1 VLIVFV
7 WTYSVAIEEDSIIE
21 VLKEEEEEAAANS
34 LLTETQPGI
43 CPYRKASCSS
53 TPVAKDA
60 SHLPEGFWVPNP
72 KEAAGEDLIP
82 ILLLRTRTT
91 LVVAA
96 IPKTEI
102 FFQIST

>member
-1 VLIVFV
+1 MPN
-7 WTYSVAIEEDSIIE
+7 SPIEEDSSIE
-21 VLKEEEEEAAANS
+21 VLKEEEEEEEEAVANS

-53 TPVAKDA
+53 TPVAEDA

-82 ILLLRTRTT
+82 ILLLRTRAT

>member
-1 VLIVFV
+1 
-7 WTYSVAIEEDSIIE
+7 
-21 VLKEEEEEAAANS
+21 
-34 LLTETQPGI
+34 
-43 CPYRKASCSS
+43 
-53 TPVAKDA
+53 
-60 SHLPEGFWVPNP
+60 VPNP

-91 LVVAA
+91 LVVVA

>member
-1 VLIVFV
+1 LQCQLPH
-7 WTYSVAIEEDSIIE
+7 SPIEEDSSIE
-21 VLKEEEEEAAANS
+21 VLKEEEEEEEEAAANS

-53 TPVAKDA
+53 TPVAEDA
-60 SHLPEGFWVPNP
+60 SHLPEAFSVPNP

-82 ILLLRTRTT
+82 MLLLRARTT

-96 IPKTEI
+96 IPKTKI
-102 FFQIST
+102 FFQTST

>member
-1 VLIVFV
+1 
-7 WTYSVAIEEDSIIE
+7 
-21 VLKEEEEEAAANS
+21 
-34 LLTETQPGI
+34 
-43 CPYRKASCSS
+43 
-53 TPVAKDA
+53 
-60 SHLPEGFWVPNP
+60 VPNP
-72 KEAAGEDLIP
+72 KEAAGEDFIP

>member
-1 VLIVFV
+1 MNILRRCP
-7 WTYSVAIEEDSIIE
+7 IEEDGSIE
-21 VLKEEEEEAAANS
+21 VLKEEEEEEAAANS

-43 CPYRKASCSS
+43 CPYRKVSCSS
-53 TPVAKDA
+53 TPVAEDA

-72 KEAAGEDLIP
+72 KEAAGEALIP
-82 ILLLRTRTT
+82 MLLLRARTT